1 MLLWH
6 HPTLSLHL
14 ILCKNSRIFSPE
26 ENRTKV
32 SKKGISIILT
42 NLLRLSFFQTEIELN
57 FLVHL
62 SFYFDEI
69 TFHILRQNFFCAVGE
84 KNNFI
89 LASESRIKFS
99 ANSRSAKKS
108 KGRMYRLCTSK
119 VTFCWCLGSSIGCL
133 ILIMIITKIIPK
145 LRSIIF
151 IGLTFCWTTVV
162 DLSVVLYLIHQTL
175 LWIKP

>member
-1 MLLWH
+1 MNLCL
-6 HPTLSLHL
+6 LHL
-14 ILCKNSRIFSPE
+14 AKTCISNQALWISHAFVTVTSPYPVVSPE

-32 SKKGISIILT
+32 SKKGISVILT

-119 VTFCWCLGSSIGCL
+119 VTFC
-133 ILIMIITKIIPK
+133 
-145 LRSIIF
+145 
-151 IGLTFCWTTVV
+151 
-162 DLSVVLYLIHQTL
+162 
-175 LWIKP
+175 